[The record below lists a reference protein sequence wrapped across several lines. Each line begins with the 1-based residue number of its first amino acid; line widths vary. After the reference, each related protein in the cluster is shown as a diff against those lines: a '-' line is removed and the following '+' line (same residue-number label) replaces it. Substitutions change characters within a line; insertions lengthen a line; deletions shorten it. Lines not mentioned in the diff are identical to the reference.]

1 MIQTHLMKLEAPYR
15 VLNIDGQL
23 VRHVATLIEVRETY
37 NHIKDEETI
46 MTISHPVID
55 YGNNA
60 YSGIVLYDKEIEEC
74 DVLPKVLSQP
84 DFHLM
89 VHNAQQM
96 FNPKVISQK
105 PEHIVQR
112 LADFGISIE
121 WPKQKDEDGYDTN
134 EDATVVEVPIS
145 LGYSKEQGY
154 WWAESSVMAFCFD
167 AKGKKSDK
175 ELLNYIRE
183 MRSSY
188 YKAFPD
194 RQFDIVFRNKQN
206 EVQYLIDELNA
217 NPHL

>member
-1 MIQTHLMKLEAPYR
+1 MIQTHLMKLDAPYP

-23 VRHVATLIEVRETY
+23 VRHVATLIEVREIFDAKTGGEK
-37 NHIKDEETI
+37 IQ
-46 MTISHPVID
+46 TISHPVID
-55 YGNNA
+55 YGDNY
-60 YSGIVLYDKEIEEC
+60 YSGIVLYDKEVEEC
-74 DVLPKVLSQP
+74 EVLSKVLSQP
-84 DFHLM
+84 DFHIM

-112 LADFGISIE
+112 LTDFGISIE
-121 WPKQKDEDGYDTN
+121 WPKQKDEDGYDTD
-134 EDATVVEVPIS
+134 EKATVVEVPIS
-145 LGYSKEQGY
+145 LGYSKEHGY

-167 AKGKKSDK
+167 AKGKNSDK

-194 RQFDIVFRNKQN
+194 RQFDIVFRNNQK
-206 EVQYLIDELNA
+206 EVQYLIDELNQ